1 MKNAKDD
8 LIGVSFPSP
17 KVKRYVEKL
26 IWDSYAEEWRMD
38 QVYEGKSEDGYEN
51 SSIEGTVSIG
61 DFTLDDELV
70 SRLSVVKRAVMKKD
84 FSDVDIAHMESTG
97 ALINEDINFYYS
109 TGPTVKRKL
118 DKKTYMR
125 HRDWNGKYLVHWDM
139 WDPSKD
145 DGVTVVGVQKGN
157 KLTYQVLNTVSSVD
171 KIMDKAEFN
180 KKVSGS
186 PIDTK
191 YGYGVLAVV
200 FAFLGI
206 RSLSKSRVSEKNED

>member
-1 MKNAKDD
+1 MM
-8 LIGVSFPSP
+8 
-17 KVKRYVEKL
+17 VKR
-26 IWDSYAEEWRMD
+26 
-38 QVYEGKSEDGYEN
+38 
-51 SSIEGTVSIG
+51 T
-61 DFTLDDELV
+61 
-70 SRLSVVKRAVMKKD
+70 VMKKD

-125 HRDWNGKYLVHWDM
+125 HRDWNGKFLVPWDM

-180 KKVSGS
+180 KKASGS

-206 RSLSKSRVSEKNED
+206 RSLSKSRVSEKNKD